1 MDTKKNKYAD
11 TLKIVEYAMTIF
23 DLHDSMTGMPIGSQ
37 FTAMMS
43 GQPFQVRNKE
53 SQAICYFTQ
62 KILDDSES
70 GKYQIGAAQ
79 FEKMDSIDSD
89 KPDIKDMKRVLNTIK
104 DNMGDNYKGVIEKF
118 TREYIL
124 ECRSKLLTNT
134 APVSVSYKSLVATL
148 LECCMYIEAVVLKE
162 LDEEIDKVYGSGFS
176 GSIDDFIKFINTF
189 NK

>member
-89 KPDIKDMKRVLNTIK
+89 
-104 DNMGDNYKGVIEKF
+104 
-118 TREYIL
+118 
-124 ECRSKLLTNT
+124 
-134 APVSVSYKSLVATL
+134 
-148 LECCMYIEAVVLKE
+148 
-162 LDEEIDKVYGSGFS
+162 
-176 GSIDDFIKFINTF
+176 
-189 NK
+189 